1 VFLRRLTEWTCRI
14 WWTCTCDLC
23 VPFWYWKLGS
33 YHLCVRHALFSSS
46 ILFHSGHQVTN
57 RPNLLARLASHNSL
71 RGAVTTPARSD
82 CQRQSRALAAGRECC
97 EGHAGIRLHA
107 MIWLKK
113 KRLHAMIPFSLTINS
128 QGNVIQFNH
137 GRSSRPNSVY
147 YIKIM

>member
-113 KRLHAMIPFSLTINS
+113 KKTPCNDPIFINDKLSGKCDTIQSWQELTAKL
-128 QGNVIQFNH
+128 
-137 GRSSRPNSVY
+137 SVLY
-147 YIKIM
+147 